1 MICCTRSDE
10 EKLPDDPEEM
20 DEPVKEDC
28 SEDELLDDELDEEEL
43 EDVRIETA
51 F

>member
-1 MICCTRSDE
+1 
-10 EKLPDDPEEM
+10 M

-28 SEDELLDDELDEEEL
+28 SEEELLDDELLEVEVV